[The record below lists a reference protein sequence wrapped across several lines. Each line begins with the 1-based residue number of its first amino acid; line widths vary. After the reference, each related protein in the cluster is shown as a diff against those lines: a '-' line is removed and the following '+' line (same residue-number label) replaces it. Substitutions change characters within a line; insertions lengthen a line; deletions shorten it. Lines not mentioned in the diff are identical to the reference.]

1 MTSMREI
8 HDIPRLRSHDKREA
22 ELFVD
27 CYPAE
32 RGASGGDAEAAGA
45 LHVYLSDALDYAFE
59 AEWRVGGRQTRITV
73 LTLAEDWEDEHGL
86 MFRARVGNRVR
97 LVPAHQVFSLKPTG
111 RVAIVLNDYRDWWPY
126 DVEEE

>member
-1 MTSMREI
+1 MREI
-8 HDIPRLRSHDKREA
+8 HDIPRLRSQVKREA

-45 LHVYLSDALDYAFE
+45 LHVYLSDALDYSFD
-59 AEWRVGGRQTRITV
+59 AEWRVGDKRTRITV
-73 LTLAEDWEDEHGL
+73 LTLAEGWEDEHGL
-86 MFRARVGNRVR
+86 MFHAHVGKRVH
-97 LVPAHQVFSLKPTG
+97 LVPAHQVFSLKATG
-111 RVAIVLNDYRDWWPY
+111 RVATVLNDYRDWWPY

>member
-8 HDIPRLRSHDKREA
+8 HDIPRLRSQDRRDE

-45 LHVYLSDALDYAFE
+45 LHVYLSDALDYAFD
-59 AEWRVGGRQTRITV
+59 AEWHVGDRRTPITV

-86 MFRARVGNRVR
+86 MFRDRVGNRVR
-97 LVPAHQVFSLKPTG
+97 LVPAHQVFSLKATG
-111 RVAIVLNDYRDWWPY
+111 RVATVLNDYRNWWPY

>member
-1 MTSMREI
+1 MREI
-8 HDIPRLRSHDKREA
+8 HEIPRLRSQDKREA

-45 LHVYLSDALDYAFE
+45 LHVYLSDALDYAFG
-59 AEWRVGGRQTRITV
+59 AEWHVGDRRTPITV

-86 MFRARVGNRVR
+86 MFRDRVGNRVR
-97 LVPAHQVFSLKPTG
+97 LVPAHQVFSLKATG
-111 RVAIVLNDYRDWWPY
+111 RVATVLNDYRNWWPY

>member
-1 MTSMREI
+1 MTSTREI
-8 HDIPRLRSHDKREA
+8 HDIPRLRSQDKREA

-27 CYPAE
+27 CY
-32 RGASGGDAEAAGA
+32 GDAEAAGA

-73 LTLAEDWEDEHGL
+73 LALAEDWDDEHGL
-86 MFRARVGNRVR
+86 MFRTRVGNRAR
-97 LVPAHQVFSLKPTG
+97 LVPAHQVFSLKSTG
-111 RVAIVLNDYRDWWPY
+111 RVATVLNDYRDGWPY